1 MNSFESKRPYGSI
14 IGRILVVLLVA
25 VLCSGCSLFWK
36 RNSLQGDPVPKP
48 PAKGITEIT
57 IEIPKDRYSQYLQRG
72 ESLNRVRL
80 VPVYS
85 RGGSSGEFRI
95 FDVKQGS
102 VFDILGIENLDIV
115 VAANGFVIPGGN
127 VFWQYLVM
135 MADMPDGS
143 IEIRRNGI
151 PFLLKYKFS

>member
-1 MNSFESKRPYGSI
+1 VNSQSKRSFGI
-14 IGRILVVLLVA
+14 KIGRILGVLLIA
-25 VLCSGCSLFWK
+25 LLCSGCSLFWK

-48 PAKGITEIT
+48 PAKGITEIKM
-57 IEIPKDRYSQYLQRG
+57 EIPADRYSQYLQRG

-102 VFDILGIENLDIV
+102 IFEVLGIENLDII

-135 MADMPDGS
+135 MSEMGEGS

-151 PFLLKYKFS
+151 PFLMKYKFS

>member
-1 MNSFESKRPYGSI
+1 VNSFRSKRSYGTKV
-14 IGRILVVLLVA
+14 GRIVAVLLVVL
-25 VLCSGCSLFWK
+25 LCSGCSLLWK
-36 RNSLQGDPVPKP
+36 RSSLQGDPVPKP
-48 PAKGITEIT
+48 AARGITEIK
-57 IEIPKDRYSQYLQRG
+57 IEIPKERYSQYLQRG

-102 VFDILGIENLDIV
+102 VFELLGIENLDIV

-135 MADMPDGS
+135 MSDMPEGS

-151 PFLLKYKFS
+151 PFLMKYKFS